1 MAKPKKVKYQSD
13 TELTGLEGVKYLKQ
27 VVETEEDYKDLIKEY
42 SVERVAKKGDNF
54 ITQNTNYNVL
64 EIEPDYDFPVYKYIH
79 EGKEYFSNLKFA
91 NPIEV
96 INPKTI
102 N

>member
-91 NPIEV
+91 NPVEV

-102 N
+102 T

>member
-1 MAKPKKVKYQSD
+1 MAKKKYQAD
-13 TELTGLEGVKYLKQ
+13 AELTGLDGVKHLKQ

-42 SVERVAKKGDNF
+42 QVERIAKKGDNY
-54 ITQNTNYNVL
+54 ITQNTNYNVT
-64 EIEPDYDFPVYKYIH
+64 EIEPDYDFPVYKYIF

-91 NPIEV
+91 NPVEV

>member
-91 NPIEV
+91 NPVEV